1 MENRKSR
8 IALSATVVGSM
19 ATDDAQVPEGA
30 LELKDLVHL
39 LHHRTAQWRAMGLQ
53 LGVPM
58 HVLDTIQSNHAGR
71 PDMTQ
76 SCLIATLSWCLR
88 KGRVF
93 TQKDVTELCM
103 TRGKTLRKRSEL
115 LSFHK
120 RLCQCSLLHRGIRFT
135 TDSMDVVEAYTL
147 YVGKYLLFYCP

>member
-8 IALSATVVGSM
+8 ITLSATIVGSM
-19 ATDDAQVPEGA
+19 ATDDAQVPEEA

-93 TQKDVTELCM
+93 TQKDVTELCI
-103 TRGKTLRKRSEL
+103 TRGKTLRKRFEVL
-115 LSFHK
+115 AFHK
-120 RLCQCSLLHRGIRFT
+120 EIMSVFLAAQEYQ
-135 TDSMDVVEAYTL
+135 VYN
-147 YVGKYLLFYCP
+147 

>member
-1 MENRKSR
+1 
-8 IALSATVVGSM
+8 M
-19 ATDDAQVPEGA
+19 ASDDAQVPEGA

-76 SCLIATLSWCLR
+76 SCLTATLSWCLR
-88 KGRVF
+88 KGQVF
-93 TQKDVTELCM
+93 TQKDVAELCK
-103 TRGKTLRKRSEL
+103 TRGKTVRKRFEL
-115 LSFHK
+115 LSFQI
-120 RLCQCSLLHRGIRFT
+120 RLPHRGIRFT

-147 YVGKYLLFYCP
+147 YVGKYLLFYYP